1 VGLYG
6 RFVVPRLINLAMK
19 QSMLSERRAA
29 LVPRAKGTVL
39 EVGIGSG
46 LNLPYYSDEVERL
59 YGVDPSP
66 QLLAMARS
74 NARKAQLAVE
84 LVCESAERLP
94 FADASFDCA
103 IMTWTLCSIPH
114 AGRALRE
121 VHRVLKPGGMLAI
134 LEFSHPQGRIMKTAY
149 GFYSRLLLP
158 AIGSLVSGAPGA
170 YAYLPESIRKFPGA
184 PELRSMMNSAGFV
197 ETRFELLTGGIA
209 ALHTGLAAGS
219 T

>member
-1 VGLYG
+1 MGLYG

-121 VHRVLKPGGMLAI
+121 VRRALKPGGELFFAEHGLA
-134 LEFSHPQGRIMKTAY
+134 PDARVAAWQR
-149 GFYSRLLLP
+149 RLTPLWRPLAGGCHLDRP
-158 AIGSLVSGAPGA
+158 IDAL
-170 YAYLPESIRKFPGA
+170 IRA
-184 PELRSMMNSAGFV
+184 AGF
-197 ETRFELLTGGIA
+197 EIA
-209 ALHTGLAAGS
+209 EVQNRYLKGPRPFTYMYEGS
-219 T
+219 ART

>member
-1 VGLYG
+1 
-6 RFVVPRLINLAMK
+6 VPRLINLAMK

-46 LNLPYYSDEVERL
+46 LNLPYYSHEVERL

-121 VHRVLKPGGMLAI
+121 VHRVLKPGGELFFAEHGLA
-134 LEFSHPQGRIMKTAY
+134 PDARVAAWQR
-149 GFYSRLLLP
+149 RLTPLWRPLAGGCHLDRP
-158 AIGSLVSGAPGA
+158 IDAL
-170 YAYLPESIRKFPGA
+170 IRA
-184 PELRSMMNSAGFV
+184 AGF
-197 ETRFELLTGGIA
+197 EIA
-209 ALHTGLAAGS
+209 EVRNRYLKGPRPFTYMYEGS
-219 T
+219 ARA

>member
-1 VGLYG
+1 MGLYG

-46 LNLPYYSDEVERL
+46 LNLPYYSHEVERL

-121 VHRVLKPGGMLAI
+121 VHRALKPGGELFFAEHGLA
-134 LEFSHPQGRIMKTAY
+134 PDARVAAWQR
-149 GFYSRLLLP
+149 RLTPLWRPLAGGCHLDRP
-158 AIGSLVSGAPGA
+158 IDAL
-170 YAYLPESIRKFPGA
+170 IRA
-184 PELRSMMNSAGFV
+184 AGF
-197 ETRFELLTGGIA
+197 EIA
-209 ALHTGLAAGS
+209 EVQNRYLKGPRPFTYMYEGS
-219 T
+219 ART

>member
-1 VGLYG
+1 MGLYG

-46 LNLPYYSDEVERL
+46 LNLPYYSHEVERL

-84 LVCESAERLP
+84 FVCESAERLP

-121 VHRVLKPGGMLAI
+121 VRRALKPGGELFFAEHGLA
-134 LEFSHPQGRIMKTAY
+134 PDARVAAWQR
-149 GFYSRLLLP
+149 RLTPLWRPLAGGCHLDRP
-158 AIGSLVSGAPGA
+158 IDAL
-170 YAYLPESIRKFPGA
+170 IRA
-184 PELRSMMNSAGFV
+184 AGF
-197 ETRFELLTGGIA
+197 EIA
-209 ALHTGLAAGS
+209 EVQNRYLKGPRPFTYMYEGS
-219 T
+219 ART

>member
-1 VGLYG
+1 
-6 RFVVPRLINLAMK
+6 VVPRLINFAMK
-19 QSMLSERRAA
+19 QSMLRERRAA

-46 LNLPYYSDEVERL
+46 LNLPYYSHEVERL

-121 VHRVLKPGGMLAI
+121 VHRVLKPGGELFFAEHGLAPDARVAAWQRRLTPLWRPLAGGCHLDRPI
-134 LEFSHPQGRIMKTAY
+134 DALIRAAESLPQGTEA
-149 GFYSRLLLP
+149 
-158 AIGSLVSGAPGA
+158 VH
-170 YAYLPESIRKFPGA
+170 
-184 PELRSMMNSAGFV
+184 
-197 ETRFELLTGGIA
+197 
-209 ALHTGLAAGS
+209 LHV
-219 T
+219 

>member
-1 VGLYG
+1 MGLYG

-46 LNLPYYSDEVERL
+46 LNLPYYSHEVERL

-121 VHRVLKPGGMLAI
+121 VHRVLKPGGELFFAEHGLA
-134 LEFSHPQGRIMKTAY
+134 PDARVAAWQR
-149 GFYSRLLLP
+149 RLTPLWRPLAGGCHLDRP
-158 AIGSLVSGAPGA
+158 IDEL
-170 YAYLPESIRKFPGA
+170 IRA
-184 PELRSMMNSAGFV
+184 AGF
-197 ETRFELLTGGIA
+197 EIA
-209 ALHTGLAAGS
+209 EVQDRYLKGPKPFTYMYEGS
-219 T
+219 ARA

>member
-46 LNLPYYSDEVERL
+46 LNLPYYSHEVERL

-121 VHRVLKPGGMLAI
+121 VHRVLKPGGELFFAEHGLA
-134 LEFSHPQGRIMKTAY
+134 PDARVAAWQR
-149 GFYSRLLLP
+149 RLTPLWRPLAGGCHLDRP
-158 AIGSLVSGAPGA
+158 IDEL
-170 YAYLPESIRKFPGA
+170 IRA
-184 PELRSMMNSAGFV
+184 AGF
-197 ETRFELLTGGIA
+197 EIA
-209 ALHTGLAAGS
+209 EVQDRYLKGPKPFTYMYEGS
-219 T
+219 ARA

>member
-1 VGLYG
+1 MGLYG

-46 LNLPYYSDEVERL
+46 LNLPYYSHEVERL

-74 NARKAQLAVE
+74 NARKAHLVVE

-121 VHRVLKPGGMLAI
+121 VHRALKPGGELFFAEHGLA
-134 LEFSHPQGRIMKTAY
+134 PDARVAAWQR
-149 GFYSRLLLP
+149 RLTPLWRPLAGGCHLDRP
-158 AIGSLVSGAPGA
+158 IDAL
-170 YAYLPESIRKFPGA
+170 IRA
-184 PELRSMMNSAGFV
+184 AGF
-197 ETRFELLTGGIA
+197 EIA
-209 ALHTGLAAGS
+209 EVQNRYLKGPRPFTYMYEGS
-219 T
+219 ART

>member
-1 VGLYG
+1 MGLYG
-6 RFVVPRLINLAMK
+6 RFVVPRLINFAMK
-19 QSMLSERRAA
+19 QSMLRERRAA

-46 LNLPYYSDEVERL
+46 LNLPYYSHEVERL

-121 VHRVLKPGGMLAI
+121 VHRVLKPGGELFFAEHGLA
-134 LEFSHPQGRIMKTAY
+134 PDARVAAWQR
-149 GFYSRLLLP
+149 RLTPLWRPLAGGCHLDRP
-158 AIGSLVSGAPGA
+158 IDEL
-170 YAYLPESIRKFPGA
+170 IRA
-184 PELRSMMNSAGFV
+184 AGF
-197 ETRFELLTGGIA
+197 EIA
-209 ALHTGLAAGS
+209 EVQDRYLKGPKPFTYMYEGS
-219 T
+219 ARA